1 MIKQQTETTKV
12 LEFIMLSAEERNI
25 KNLQDNSKIIDRQIS
40 LNQRRIDDVL
50 KLSEV
55 EKDRIKGLER
65 QNELDQRQVALRNKA
80 LDVISKKEDQVNNVY
95 KSRND
100 VLEKAT
106 QLNDTLASQQ
116 KARMDL
122 ASALTSGDFGAAAA
136 AAQSLSS
143 QYASDQLNITK
154 DALEQQRQSELASIT
169 SEVNGQLMTRQQLE
183 DQIDQI
189 GERVYQRNLIIQQQ
203 NDIIY
208 AREQQILPFKQ
219 AINGLEEERLKL
231 TRELEDAEYNKWKT
245 ELDNLRTATKGWA
258 TYWTS
263 RRGGGAGS
271 IGDATKSSS
280 TKKKDQKK
288 NFGGFIKRT
297 YGGNINYR
305 GSNEPPPTLLTANT
319 GMEVPGVGITDK
331 VPALLTPGEFV
342 VRKSVAQQNMPFLKA
357 LNNQVF
363 PEIDSFSSGM
373 QSPTVSDNSS
383 STINAPVYNNYN
395 VSVNVAETDTS
406 ANDIA
411 NAVIAKIRMQ
421 EGRGIRRNRI

>member
-1 MIKQQTETTKV
+1 
-12 LEFIMLSAEERNI
+12 
-25 KNLQDNSKIIDRQIS
+25 
-40 LNQRRIDDVL
+40 
-50 KLSEV
+50 
-55 EKDRIKGLER
+55 
-65 QNELDQRQVALRNKA
+65 
-80 LDVISKKEDQVNNVY
+80 
-95 KSRND
+95 
-100 VLEKAT
+100 
-106 QLNDTLASQQ
+106 
-116 KARMDL
+116 
-122 ASALTSGDFGAAAA
+122 
-136 AAQSLSS
+136 
-143 QYASDQLNITK
+143 
-154 DALEQQRQSELASIT
+154 
-169 SEVNGQLMTRQQLE
+169 MTRQQLE

-219 AINGLEEERLKL
+219 AINGLEEQRLKL

-245 ELDNLRTATKGWA
+245 ELDNLRTATAGWA
-258 TYWTS
+258 TYWEN
-263 RRGGGAGS
+263 RRGKASGGS
-271 IGDATKSSS
+271 IGNATKSSS

-288 NFGGFIKRT
+288 NFGGFIKRA
-297 YGGNINYR
+297 YGGMINFR
-305 GSNEPPPTLLTANT
+305 GSNEAPPPLLRANV

-363 PEIDSFSSGM
+363 PDTASFSSGM
-373 QSPTVSDNSS
+373 ESPVVSDNSS

-395 VSVNVAETDTS
+395 VSVNVAETDAS

-411 NAVIAKIRMQ
+411 NAVITKIRMQ